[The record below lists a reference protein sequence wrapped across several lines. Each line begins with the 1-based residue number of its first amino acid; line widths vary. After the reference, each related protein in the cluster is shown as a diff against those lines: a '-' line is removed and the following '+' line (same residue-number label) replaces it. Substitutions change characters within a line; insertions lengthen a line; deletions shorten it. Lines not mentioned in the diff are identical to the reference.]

1 MTINTDPR
9 PPADVLM
16 DSLASVEKADK
27 VVIILECDDALLVKT
42 NCTYR
47 EMKWILDQATFAMM
61 SELFSEEK

>member
-1 MTINTDPR
+1 
-9 PPADVLM
+9 M